1 MVGKGSI
8 SMEYKIVLDSCGEL
22 PEELKKD
29 QRFAHVPLTLQ
40 VGEEFIIDDESF
52 DQAEFLRKVAACPEC
67 PKSACPSPDIYTD
80 TMRGNQETYVVTLS
94 AELSGSYNSAELGK
108 QLFEEEDADA
118 KVHVFNSRGASVA
131 QTQIALEI
139 ADCKEKG
146 MKFEQVVEHVE
157 NFLADM
163 DTYFVLETLEMLRK
177 NGRLSNVKALV
188 ASVLNIKPVMGS
200 TKEGTIQQLDQA
212 RGINKALHKMVEI
225 IKKAKPD
232 SENRRLA
239 ISHCNCLDRALYL
252 RDEMLKVMKF
262 KEVLILDT
270 AGISSLYA
278 ADGGII
284 VAL

>member
-1 MVGKGSI
+1 MD
-8 SMEYKIVLDSCGEL
+8 YKIVLDSCGEL
-22 PEELKKD
+22 PEKLKKD
-29 QRFAHVPLTLQ
+29 ERFAHVPLTLQ
-40 VGEEFIIDDESF
+40 VGEDFIIDDESF

-67 PKSACPSPDIYTD
+67 PKSACPSPDTYTA

-108 QLFEEEDADA
+108 QLFEEEDTDA
-118 KVHVFNSRGASVA
+118 KVHVFNSKGASVT

-139 ADCKEKG
+139 EDCKKKG
-146 MKFEQVVEHVE
+146 MVFEQVVEHVE
-157 NFLADM
+157 RFLADM

-177 NGRLSNVKALV
+177 NGRLSNAKALV
-188 ASVLNIKPVMGS
+188 ASVLNIKPIMGS
-200 TKEGTIQQLDQA
+200 TKEGTIQQLDQT
-212 RGINKALHKMVEI
+212 RGINKALHKMIEI
-225 IKKAKPD
+225 IRKAKPD

-239 ISHCNCLDRALYL
+239 ISHCNCLERALYL

-270 AGISSLYA
+270 AGVASLYA

>member
-1 MVGKGSI
+1 MD
-8 SMEYKIVLDSCGEL
+8 YKIVLDSCGEL
-22 PEELKKD
+22 PEKLKKD
-29 QRFAHVPLTLQ
+29 ERFAHVPLTLQ
-40 VGEEFIIDDESF
+40 VGEDFIIDDESF

-67 PKSACPSPDIYTD
+67 PKSACPSPDIYTA

-108 QLFEEEDADA
+108 QLFEEEDTDA
-118 KVHVFNSRGASVA
+118 KVHVFNSKGASVT

-139 ADCKEKG
+139 EDCKKKG
-146 MKFEQVVEHVE
+146 MVFEQVVEHVE
-157 NFLADM
+157 RFLADM

-177 NGRLSNVKALV
+177 NGRLSNAKALV
-188 ASVLNIKPVMGS
+188 ASVLNIKPIMGS
-200 TKEGTIQQLDQA
+200 TKEGTIQQLDQT

-225 IKKAKPD
+225 IRKAKPD

-239 ISHCNCLDRALYL
+239 ISHCNCLERALYL

-270 AGISSLYA
+270 AGVASLYA